1 MFARAARFQYAP
13 ESFDKRLADYPTT
26 MSAYDAF
33 EGYLGSAV
41 LVDRDTNTGISVTYW
56 ATAEAMQASEDVG
69 ASIRG
74 QAAAEGLRLVDV
86 DRMELVIVERARPP
100 QSGTFIRTIDAHISA
115 GKIET
120 MLSLARDR
128 ALPMLKQQ
136 PGFIAN
142 LVGVNRETGRIV
154 TSSVWESAQ
163 AREASD
169 AALQGMRAELAQ
181 LVAAPD
187 VKVELW
193 EGVYSSIKVPTT
205 A

>member
-1 MFARAARFQYAP
+1 MFIRAARFQYAP

-26 MSAYDAF
+26 MSAYDVF
-33 EGYLGSAV
+33 EGYLGSAL
-41 LVDRDTNTGISVTYW
+41 LVDRGTNTGISVTYW
-56 ATAEAMQASEDVG
+56 ATAEAMQASEEIG
-69 ASIRG
+69 TAIRNR
-74 QAAAEGLRLVDV
+74 AAADGLHLLDL

-100 QSGTFIRTIDAHISA
+100 QSGTFIRSNDARTA
-115 GKIET
+115 VANIET
-120 MLSLARDR
+120 VISLARDR
-128 ALPMLKQQ
+128 VLPILKQQ

-154 TSSVWESAQ
+154 TSSVWESAE

-169 AALQGMRAELAQ
+169 AALQGARAEIVQA
-181 LVAAPD
+181 VAAID

-193 EGVYSSIKVPTT
+193 EGVYTSIKVPAT